1 MSSVLDITVGSEH
14 GWAGIMGCARVLLR
28 DCRKGFGMDKHE
40 ILEKSREDN
49 GLVDERFRSMEQ
61 RMLVIVGST
70 LMLGLAILQVWDRSH
85 GLETNGI
92 NAVFMAGV
100 ASMGFA
106 QYSKLRMKGAL
117 FLGAFAAVAAV
128 IWAVQHVLITM

>member
-1 MSSVLDITVGSEH
+1 
-14 GWAGIMGCARVLLR
+14 
-28 DCRKGFGMDKHE
+28 MDKHE

-49 GLVDERFRSMEQ
+49 ELADERFRSMEQ
-61 RMLVIVGST
+61 RMLVIVGGT
-70 LMLGLAILQVWDRSH
+70 LMLGLAILLVWDWSH

-128 IWAVQHVLITM
+128 SWAVQHVLITM